1 MNRRDVLK
9 TSATL
14 AAAAALPRPAAALP
28 TLGTRIQ
35 DIPKRPL
42 GKTGLTVTALG
53 VGGYH
58 LGIMKDK
65 GVALRI
71 VGEAI
76 DAGVNF
82 FDNAWEYNQGESEKR
97 LGEALK
103 GKRDKVVLMT
113 KLCSHGRDK
122 KFSLKMLD
130 ESLKRLKTDH
140 LDLWQ
145 IHEVVYEDDPDL
157 HYRPGG
163 AIEALDAA
171 KKAGKVRFVG
181 FTGHKDPSL
190 HLRMLQGGYA
200 FDTVQMPLNC
210 FDASFRSFETQVL
223 PEVNRRGM
231 GALGMKSMSGRG
243 QPVLQGQVTPQEA
256 LRYAMSL
263 PVATT
268 ISGMQSVEI
277 LRQNL
282 AVARG
287 FQPMSEAE
295 RQALKARVAEVAADG
310 RYELYKTSKSYDA
323 EEGRA
328 QHGFPSPDE
337 LPL

>member
-9 TSATL
+9 TTAAL
-14 AAAAALPRPAAALP
+14 AASAALPSKA
-28 TLGTRIQ
+28 Q
-35 DIPKRPL
+35 QQKEIPKRPL
-42 GKTGLTVTALG
+42 GKTGLNVSILG
-53 VGGYH
+53 VGGFH
-58 LGIMKDK
+58 LGLGKDP
-65 GVALRI
+65 GVATRI
-71 VGEAI
+71 VHEAI
-76 DAGVNF
+76 DSGLNF
-82 FDNAWEYNQGESEKR
+82 FDNAWEYNKGESEKR
-97 LGEALK
+97 LGNALK
-103 GKRDKVVLMT
+103 GKRSQVVLMT

-122 KFSLKMLD
+122 QFSLKMLD
-130 ESLKRLKTDH
+130 ESLKRLQTDH
-140 LDLWQ
+140 LDVWQ
-145 IHEVVYEDDPDL
+145 IHEVVYEDDPEL
-157 HYRPGG
+157 HYRAGG

-190 HLRMLQGGYA
+190 HLRMLAHGYS

-210 FDASFRSFETQVL
+210 FDATFRSFEQQVL
-223 PEVNRRGM
+223 PEVNKRGM
-231 GALGMKSMSGRG
+231 AALGMKSMSGRG
-243 QPVLQGQVTPQEA
+243 QPLLEGQITPEEA

-268 ISGMQSVEI
+268 ISGMQTVEV

-287 FQPMSEAE
+287 FTPMSETDK
-295 RQALKARVAEVAADG
+295 QALRSRVAEVAADG

-323 EEGRA
+323 DVGRE
-328 QHGFPSPDE
+328 QHGYPPPDE